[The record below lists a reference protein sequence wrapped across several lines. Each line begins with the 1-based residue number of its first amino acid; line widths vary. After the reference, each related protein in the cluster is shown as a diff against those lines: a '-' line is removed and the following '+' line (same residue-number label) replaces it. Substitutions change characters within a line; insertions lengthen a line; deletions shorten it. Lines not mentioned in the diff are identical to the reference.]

1 MTESRTGEWTWLGE
15 AVVLAMHEDQLS
27 EHGGSVGIRDR
38 GLLQT
43 ALAKPMQAASYGDPP
58 PDLAALAA
66 AYAHGIARLHPFI
79 DGNKRTSLVAAE
91 TFIDLHGCRL
101 DATDIE
107 CVPTWLA
114 LAAGDLDEAGLAAW
128 LRDRLRPVD

>member
-1 MTESRTGEWTWLGE
+1 MSQWTWLDE

-43 ALAKPMQAASYGDPP
+43 ALAKPRQAASYGDPP
-58 PDLAALAA
+58 SDLAALAA
-66 AYAHGIARLHPFI
+66 AYAYGIARLHPLI

-91 TFIDLHGCRL
+91 AFVDLHGFQL
-101 DATDIE
+101 TATDIE
-107 CVPTWLA
+107 CVQAWLA
-114 LAAGDLDEAGLAAW
+114 LAAGDLDESALAAW
-128 LRDRLRPVD
+128 LREHLQPAD

>member
-1 MTESRTGEWTWLGE
+1 MRQWNWLGE
-15 AVVLAMHEDQLS
+15 AAVLAMHDDQLS
-27 EHGGSVGIRDR
+27 EHGGSAGIRDR

-66 AYAHGIARLHPFI
+66 AYAFGIAHLHPFV

-91 TFIDLHGCRL
+91 TFIDLNDHRL

-107 CVPTWLA
+107 CVEIWLTV
-114 LAAGDLDEAGLAAW
+114 AAGELDEAELAAW
-128 LRDRLRPVD
+128 LRGRLTPVD

>member
-1 MTESRTGEWTWLGE
+1 MSQWIWLDE

-43 ALAKPMQAASYGDPP
+43 ALAKPMQAASYGDPA

-66 AYAHGIARLHPFI
+66 AYAYGIAHLHPFI

-91 TFIDLHGCRL
+91 TFLDLHGFQL
-101 DATDIE
+101 GATDLE
-107 CVPTWLA
+107 CVQEWLA
-114 LAAGDLDEAGLAAW
+114 LAAGDLDEAALATW
-128 LRDRLRPVD
+128 LRERLQPAA

>member
-1 MTESRTGEWTWLGE
+1 
-15 AVVLAMHEDQLS
+15 MHEDQLS
-27 EHGGSVGIRDR
+27 EHGGGVGIRDR

-43 ALAKPMQAASYGDPP
+43 ALAKPVQAASYGDPP
-58 PDLAALAA
+58 PDLATLAA

-91 TFIDLHGCRL
+91 TFIDLHGYRL

-107 CVPTWLA
+107 CVPIWLA
-114 LAAGDLDEAGLAAW
+114 LAAGDLDEAELAAW
-128 LRDRLRPVD
+128 LRDRLRPAD